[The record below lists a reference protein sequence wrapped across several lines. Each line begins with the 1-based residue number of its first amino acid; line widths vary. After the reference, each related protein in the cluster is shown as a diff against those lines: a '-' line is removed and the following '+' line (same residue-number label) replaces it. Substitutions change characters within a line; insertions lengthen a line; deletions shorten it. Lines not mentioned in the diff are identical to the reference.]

1 MLVIRFHIGIMY
13 RVDQNH
19 IYTEY
24 IRYFGLEITKYTVYI
39 YVYIRFWPPLHIHI
53 TQHVH
58 TRNTLRW
65 MCTLETRL
73 GGCAH

>member
-39 YVYIRFWPPLHIHI
+39 YVYIRFWPTLIMY
-53 TQHVH
+53 HVLAL
-58 TRNTLRW
+58 LRI
-65 MCTLETRL
+65 LL
-73 GGCAH
+73 KSV

>member
-1 MLVIRFHIGIMY
+1 LKHVSKVPSDMLVIRFHIGIMY

-39 YVYIRFWPPLHIHI
+39 YVYIRFWPTLIMY
-53 TQHVH
+53 HVLAL
-58 TRNTLRW
+58 LRI
-65 MCTLETRL
+65 LL
-73 GGCAH
+73 KSV